1 MVKKQTKQQLIDA
14 VSTEQI
20 ETVFQHW
27 VTVIK
32 SGNKL
37 CRLDQARA
45 YVIARAI
52 LDYGVDTCVLAV
64 SGCARSPFHM
74 GENSRKKTYNDLTLI
89 FRDADHVEK
98 FVALAEQPTAKEA
111 FLAEG

>member
-1 MVKKQTKQQLIDA
+1 MTKKQTKQQVIDA
-14 VSTEQI
+14 IAPEDI
-20 ETVFQHW
+20 ETVFRHW
-27 VTVIK
+27 VDVVK
-32 SGNKL
+32 AGNKL

-52 LDYGVDTCVLAV
+52 GDYGIAVCLAAID
-64 SGCARSPFHM
+64 GCARSEFHM
-74 GENSRKKTYNDLTLI
+74 GVNARKKPFNDLTLI

-98 FVALAEQPTAKEA
+98 FAEMGSRQSAKEA

>member
-14 VSTEQI
+14 VSSVQI

-27 VTVIK
+27 VDTIK
-32 SGNKL
+32 GGNKL

-52 LDYGVDTCVLAV
+52 LDYGHDVCLQAV

-74 GENSRKKTYNDLTLI
+74 GETSRKKTYNDLTLI

-98 FVALAEQPTAKEA
+98 FVALAEQRSAKEA